1 VMKKNTLPQAGL
13 VTDNKNNLKSQ
24 LIFAAIFVA
33 AVVVVFLFFNL
44 ITHGNFLEWTNIKV
58 ILSAMVWPTF
68 MAYGM
73 SFLFA
78 CGYNDLSWGGI
89 VVLASFATGA
99 FGNAF
104 GLGAAI
110 IAGFAVGTILVFI
123 NFCVFA
129 FTKIPSWVASLALAM
144 IYEAIGVFLRTN
156 RATTQY
162 VEPAFKKSL
171 RVLGTLPWSIILLI
185 VGLVILYFIF
195 NRTNIGFNLRAIGGN
210 EGVAKAL
217 GVDVVKTLI
226 LIGLI
231 CGVIIGA
238 TSFLQESYSGYT
250 TVKSG
255 LSSIILIF
263 KPLAIAM
270 LAEILQKR
278 INVIIAVPICGF
290 LMYSLFTIL
299 TQLHV
304 PDGTLQE
311 ALLAGFIIT
320 FAIIGQR
327 GVKEV
332 VK

>member
-1 VMKKNTLPQAGL
+1 MAEIRN
-13 VTDNKNNLKSQ
+13 DLKSR
-24 LIFAAIFVA
+24 LVFSACFAVA
-33 AVVVVFLFFNL
+33 VAVVFLLFNL
-44 ITHGNFLEWTNIKV
+44 LTHGSFLEWMNIKV
-58 ILSAMVWPTF
+58 LLAQIVWPTF
-68 MAYGM
+68 MAWGM
-73 SFLFA
+73 SLLFA
-78 CGYNDLSWGGI
+78 CGYNDLSWGGV

-104 GLGAAI
+104 GLGAAFA
-110 IAGFAVGTILVFI
+110 AGFSVGTLLVFI

-156 RATTQY
+156 RTTMPY
-162 VEPAFKKSL
+162 VEPAFEKSL
-171 RVLGTLPWSIILLI
+171 RIMGTLPWSIIILF
-185 VGLVILYFIF
+185 VGLIILYFIY

-217 GVDVVKTLI
+217 GVNVVKTLI
-226 LIGLI
+226 LVGLI
-231 CGVIIGA
+231 CGIIIGV

-255 LSSIILIF
+255 LASIILIF
-263 KPLAIAM
+263 KPLARAM

-290 LMYSLFTIL
+290 LMYSVFNIL
-299 TQLHV
+299 TLMHV

-311 ALLAGFIIT
+311 AILAGFIIT
-320 FAIIGQR
+320 FGIIGQH

>member
-1 VMKKNTLPQAGL
+1 M
-13 VTDNKNNLKSQ
+13 DNKNNLKSR
-24 LIFAAIFVA
+24 LIFSAIFIVSVA
-33 AVVVVFLFFNL
+33 VVFLLFNL
-44 ITHGNFLEWTNIKV
+44 ITHGSFLEWTNIKV
-58 ILSAMVWPTF
+58 LLGQMVWPTF
-68 MAYGM
+68 MAWGM
-73 SFLFA
+73 SLLFA

-104 GLGAAI
+104 GLGAAFA
-110 IAGFAVGTILVFI
+110 AGFTVGTLLVFV

-144 IYEAIGVFLRTN
+144 IYEAIGVLLRTN
-156 RATTQY
+156 KATIQY
-162 VEPAFKKSL
+162 VEPAFQKSL
-171 RVLGTLPWSIILLI
+171 RTFGALPWSIIILF
-185 VGLVILYFIF
+185 VGLIILYFIY

-217 GVDVVKTLI
+217 GVNVVKTLI
-226 LIGLI
+226 LVGLI
-231 CGVIIGA
+231 CGVIIGV

-290 LMYSLFTIL
+290 LMYAVFNIL
-299 TQLHV
+299 TLLHV

-311 ALLAGFIIT
+311 AILAGFIVT
-320 FAIIGQR
+320 FGIIGQH

>member
-1 VMKKNTLPQAGL
+1 
-13 VTDNKNNLKSQ
+13 
-24 LIFAAIFVA
+24 
-33 AVVVVFLFFNL
+33 
-44 ITHGNFLEWTNIKV
+44 
-58 ILSAMVWPTF
+58 
-68 MAYGM
+68 MAWGM
-73 SFLFA
+73 SLLFA

-104 GLGAAI
+104 GLGAAFM
-110 IAGFAVGTILVFI
+110 AGFIVGTLLVFI

-144 IYEAIGVFLRTN
+144 IYEAIAVFLRTN
-156 RATTQY
+156 RSTTQY

-171 RVLGTLPWSIILLI
+171 RILGALPWSIIILFIGLI
-185 VGLVILYFIF
+185 IIYFIY
-195 NRTNIGFNLRAIGGN
+195 NRTDIGYNLRAIGGN
-210 EGVAKAL
+210 ESVAKAL
-217 GVDVVKTLI
+217 GVNAVKTLI
-226 LIGLI
+226 LVGLI
-231 CGVIIGA
+231 CGIIIGV

-290 LMYSLFTIL
+290 LMYAVFNIL
-299 TQLHV
+299 TLLHV
-304 PDGTLQE
+304 PDGTWQE
-311 ALLAGFIIT
+311 AVLAGFIIT
-320 FAIIGQR
+320 FGIIGQH

>member
-1 VMKKNTLPQAGL
+1 MKTHTLPQNGA
-13 VTDNKNNLKSQ
+13 VVDNKNNLKAQ
-24 LIFAAIFVA
+24 LIFVACFVVAIL
-33 AVVVVFLFFNL
+33 VVFLIFNL
-44 ITHGNFLEWTNIKV
+44 ITHGKFLDLTNIKV
-58 ILSAMVWPTF
+58 LLAQMVWPTF
-68 MAYGM
+68 MAWGM
-73 SFLFA
+73 CLLFA

-104 GLGAAI
+104 GLGVGFL
-110 IAGFAVGTILVFI
+110 AGFLVGTILVFV

-144 IYEAIGVFLRTN
+144 IYEAIGVLIRTN
-156 RATTQY
+156 KTTMQY

-171 RVLGTLPWSIILLI
+171 RTFGALPWSIIVLI
-185 VGLVILYFIF
+185 IGLVILYFIY

-217 GVDVVKTLI
+217 GVNIVKTLI

-231 CGVIIGA
+231 CGVILGI

-255 LSSIILIF
+255 LSSLILIF

-270 LAEILQKR
+270 LADILQKR

-290 LMYSLFTIL
+290 FLYAVFNFL
-299 TQLHV
+299 TLIHV

-311 ALLAGFIIT
+311 AILAAFIIV
-320 FAIIGQR
+320 FGIVGNH